1 MADKQAAYHQAFE
14 EWRRIQKAYRAREIG
29 DAEFLAGKA
38 KFNKALEA
46 VDAPATY
53 EQGDPLPILASIY
66 SAEKIL
72 RCRGII
78 IDLDREIPNRSA
90 SDYWMSLRRL
100 QNDLWNRVHATDSK
114 CQQAAIKKIA
124 EGLRELDTCPLV
136 ITKDGTVENQAQD
149 LEQEKRRDNESLET
163 N

>member
-66 SAEKIL
+66 S
-72 RCRGII
+72 G
-78 IDLDREIPNRSA
+78 EIPNRSA